1 VTHCQFHLPLLHCST
16 VCQCCQIRAITP
28 GKLIVYLQDQRA
40 AGPDRGVTPHEQSHI
55 SGSIAAA
62 KQASEGYRPASAAL
76 SLRSFGRWGGPRSPS
91 ATARPVTALPKSPSQ
106 LEVPKKLSPKKA
118 ASAGPTLSPV
128 RKASAAITL
137 GRQFVASQQH
147 GMQQENQALSLDSK
161 GPQRSPEGIESGVR
175 PALQESP
182 TRSAAECCPVCIS
195 PQYCLHPLCGSFSY
209 IVNSM

>member
-1 VTHCQFHLPLLHCST
+1 MVS
-16 VCQCCQIRAITP
+16 P

-40 AGPDRGVTPHEQSHI
+40 AGSDRGVTPHEQSHI

-91 ATARPVTALPKSPSQ
+91 ATARPVTALSTWPSQ

-118 ASAGPTLSPV
+118 ASAGPTISPV
-128 RKASAAITL
+128 RKASAAITS
-137 GRQFVASQQH
+137 GRQLVASQH
-147 GMQQENQALSLDSK
+147 GMQQENQVHSLDSK
-161 GPQRSPEGIESGVR
+161 GPQRPQEGNDSGVR

-182 TRSAAECCPVCIS
+182 TR
-195 PQYCLHPLCGSFSY
+195 
-209 IVNSM
+209 

>member
-1 VTHCQFHLPLLHCST
+1 MTHCQFHLPLLHCST

-118 ASAGPTLSPV
+118 ASAGPTISPV
-128 RKASAAITL
+128 RKASAAITS
-137 GRQFVASQQH
+137 GRQLVASQQH
-147 GMQQENQALSLDSK
+147 GMQQENQVHGLDSK
-161 GPQRSPEGIESGVR
+161 GPQRPQEGNDSGVR

-182 TRSAAECCPVCIS
+182 TR
-195 PQYCLHPLCGSFSY
+195 
-209 IVNSM
+209 